1 MNFVLKKDVSEVSRM
16 DYYERGRGYSVVA
29 GLCFCI
35 IGVLS
40 LFPSIKSSGYF
51 SGLESAI
58 YTLAG
63 VVLLSGRLHRLLIP
77 LFGLNAVLALRQ
89 FFVQNAGDYGFET
102 FDGTYFIA
110 CFLLFLTLLLA
121 LLDLMSDY
129 EYIRI
134 IPGFLAVIFFIV
146 RMVGESLKY
155 GYFEGSGIGFLFASV
170 AEIVGALFLTLA
182 LKKIYILN

>member
-1 MNFVLKKDVSEVSRM
+1 MQL
-16 DYYERGRGYSVVA
+16 
-29 GLCFCI
+29 
-35 IGVLS
+35 
-40 LFPSIKSSGYF
+40 SGYF

-77 LFGLNAVLALRQ
+77 LFGLYAVLALRQ

-146 RMVGESLKY
+146 RKVGESLKY
-155 GYFEGSGIGFLFASV
+155 GYFEGSGTGFLLVSA
-170 AEIVGALFLTLA
+170 AEILGALFLTLA
-182 LKKIYILN
+182 LKNIYIE